1 MSEVKIHV
9 IDTGPDIPSEKLD
22 KIFQP
27 YYTTKAGGSGLGLAI
42 TRRIVEAHDGRIEV
56 VSQMGQGT
64 DFVITL
70 RAG

>member
-42 TRRIVEAHDGRIEV
+42 TRRIVEAHDGRIDV
-56 VSQMGQGT
+56 LSQIGQGT

-70 RAG
+70 RGA